1 MNWRDHIVS
10 DPDVLL
16 GKPTIKGT
24 RISAELILGWL
35 SKGWTFDTI
44 VEAYS
49 YIKHEDILASLAF
62 AAEML
67 NDERYISIY
76 KCANPATAEKN

>member
-16 GKPTIKGT
+16 GKPVIRGT
-24 RISAELILGWL
+24 RISVEHILGWL
-35 SKGWTFDTI
+35 SKGWTRDTI
-44 VEAYS
+44 VEAYPH
-49 YIKHEDILASLAF
+49 ITHEDILASLAF

-67 NDERYISIY
+67 HDERHIATY
-76 KCANPATAEKN
+76 KCISPVTVDKN